1 MSLNVFE
8 ENETRMVALYETKEE
23 LQELFNDIFMKKYTN
38 FNTFEEFTFSGAVFV
53 NWKADFIVEDRKAFD
68 CCVKGKTSF
77 NTWKEMY
84 EKAYELRGK
93 LI

>member
-1 MSLNVFE
+1 MYEKFSQ
-8 ENETRMVALYETKEE
+8 NETRMVALYETREE
-23 LQELFNDIFMKKYTN
+23 LQELFNDEFMREYTN
-38 FNTFEEFTFSGAVFV
+38 FSTFEEFTFSGAVFV

-77 NTWKEMY
+77 HTWNEMY

-93 LI
+93 